1 MQQEMAR
8 VREAA
13 REERAQEALR
23 ERADRA
29 INRCTA
35 FLSQLRNEEAERPYT
50 HYLGEMN
57 HECENCLV
65 VYFIDKRTVR
75 GFSLCCSKGDSQIG
89 NLRPP
94 PLELRRLLTDDPLR
108 ARAFRK
114 EIRKYNSALA
124 FTSVSYN
131 KDERVSLYRG
141 VQCF

>member
-1 MQQEMAR
+1 MAR

-13 REERAQEALR
+13 REERAQEAHR

-35 FLSQLRNEEAERPYT
+35 FLSQLRNEETERPYT

-57 HECENCLV
+57 HECENCLAV
-65 VYFIDKRTVR
+65 HFIDERTDG
-75 GFSLCCSKGDSQIG
+75 GFFLYCSKGDSQID

-94 PLELRRLLTDDPLR
+94 PLELRTLLTHDTPR

-141 VQCF
+141 V